1 MFLEYWMIAALGV
14 FFIVGMIDM
23 SRKGFR
29 EGVEAGAEGALAM
42 LEREGYID
50 ITDDGEISAK
60 KCEKNAF

>member
-1 MFLEYWMIAALGV
+1 MFLEYWMIAVLAAM
-14 FFIVGMIDM
+14 FAAGMWDM
-23 SRKGFR
+23 NVKGFK